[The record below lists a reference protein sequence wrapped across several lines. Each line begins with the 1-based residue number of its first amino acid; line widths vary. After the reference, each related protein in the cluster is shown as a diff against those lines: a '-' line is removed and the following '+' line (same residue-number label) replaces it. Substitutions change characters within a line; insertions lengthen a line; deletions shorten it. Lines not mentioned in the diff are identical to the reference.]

1 MRTWRGL
8 ARARTLPAEGWAM
21 RVFYLVILSVALA
34 WAEPAWIEL
43 PEPSPAQLE
52 ELHRA
57 IGVENSPE
65 HTANSVKALFYR
77 PELAPLV
84 VGLDRAS
91 RAKLPARLYWLL
103 AVEVSRANGCDYCLS
118 SAQSALAAGGG
129 GPPDAREQTA
139 LDYAR
144 KLTLY
149 PGDTRPEDLRKLE
162 SAGFRQDEIFEVA
175 LTVSWY
181 NFMNRMARGL
191 GYGPDHFH
199 RF

>member
-1 MRTWRGL
+1 
-8 ARARTLPAEGWAM
+8 M
-21 RVFYLVILSVALA
+21 RVFLLVLLSLGLA

-43 PEPSPAQLE
+43 PEPSPAQLD

-57 IGVENSPE
+57 LGVENPPE
-65 HTANSVKALFYR
+65 HTANSVKALYYR

-118 SAQSALAAGGG
+118 SAQGALTACGGG
-129 GPPDAREQTA
+129 RPDAGEQTA

-144 KLTLY
+144 KLTLA
-149 PGDTRPEDLRKLE
+149 PGDTSPEDVRKLE
-162 SAGFRQDEIFEVA
+162 EAGFEQDEIFEIA